1 MLAQNDNSATNKE
14 HVDAAS
20 SNLDATTKAQTE
32 AKVTADD
39 YRVTLLVPVYNEE
52 ETIGLFHD
60 TICKVLAPIKDH
72 IEILFVNDG
81 SRDRSV
87 EMITDIIKKD
97 DRVSL
102 ISLSRNFGKEAA
114 MTAGLAEARGDAVI
128 PLDVDLQDPPELVLE
143 FVKAWLEKG
152 YDTVYGIRVD
162 RSRDTPLKRLT
173 AGGFYRVFNMM
184 SPKVKIPEN
193 VGDFRLIDRR
203 VVDTILTLSEGNR
216 FMKGIFAW
224 AGFSSYGIPYER
236 PERAGGTSKFNY
248 WKLWNFALDG
258 IFGFSSLPLRV
269 WSYLGG
275 LLGLFSVIFMLTIFF
290 KTLILGTDTPG
301 YASTMCVILFLGAIQ
316 LISIG
321 ILGEYVGRIYSE
333 VKHRP
338 VYIID
343 RIYGRLGEASHPESR
358 INIGFC
364 GIRAHE
370 PVPRNG
376 APDLKAQQENTN
388 A

>member
-32 AKVTADD
+32 AKVTVDD

-358 INIGFC
+358 INIGSC

-370 PVPRNG
+370 PVPCNG

>member
-14 HVDAAS
+14 HVDVAS
-20 SNLDATTKAQTE
+20 SNSEATTKAQTE
-32 AKVTADD
+32 AKVMADA

-143 FVKAWLEKG
+143 FIKAWLEKG

-173 AGGFYRVFNMM
+173 AGGFYRVFNML
-184 SPKVKIPEN
+184 SPKVKIPDN

-203 VVDTILTLSEGNR
+203 VVYTILTLSEGNR

-275 LLGLFSVIFMLTIFF
+275 LLGIFSVIFMFTIFF
-290 KTLILGTDTPG
+290 KTLILGVDTPG

-343 RIYGRLGEASHPESR
+343 RIYGRLGEASYPKSR
-358 INIGFC
+358 INIGSC
-364 GIRAHE
+364 GIRANE

-376 APDLKAQQENTN
+376 APDLKAQQESTN

>member
-20 SNLDATTKAQTE
+20 SNLDATTKDQTE

-173 AGGFYRVFNMM
+173 AGGFYRVFNML

-358 INIGFC
+358 INIGSC

>member
-358 INIGFC
+358 INIGSC

-370 PVPRNG
+370 PEPRNG